1 MDELLEAIRKGD
13 RARVASL
20 LDGDSSLVDGP
31 ALLQA
36 IYNGRTEL
44 VPLFLQRGHRLS
56 FHEAAAYGDAV
67 RIVEL
72 LDRDPALLDSFGDDG
87 FNAIGLAVFFR
98 HPEIARMLIE
108 RGADVSAPARNPM
121 KVAPVHA
128 AATQGDRELMQLLL
142 DHGADPNATQQVDY
156 VPLHSSAGRGDVET
170 ARLLIARGADPK
182 RKTSDGKTPADIA
195 RERGFEELA
204 ALLDGV

>member
-1 MDELLEAIRKGD
+1 MEELLEAIRKGD

-20 LDGDSSLVDGP
+20 LDGDPSLVDGA

-36 IYNGRTEL
+36 IYNGRADL
-44 VPLFLQRGHRLS
+44 VPLFLERGHRLS

-67 RIVEL
+67 RVSEL
-72 LDRDPALLDSFGDDG
+72 LDRDHALLDSFGDDG
-87 FNAIGLAVFFR
+87 FNALGLAIFFR

-108 RGADVSAPARNPM
+108 RGADCCAPARNPM

-128 AATQGDRELMQLLL
+128 AAAQGDREIMQLLL
-142 DHGADPNATQQVDY
+142 DHGADPNATQQLDY
-156 VPLHSSAGRGDVET
+156 VPLHSSAGRGDIET
-170 ARLLIARGADPK
+170 ARLLLGRGADPK
-182 RKTSDGKTPADIA
+182 RKSGDGKSPADVA

-204 ALLDGV
+204 SLLES